1 MTIEKALGVVLRRIR
16 KERSLSQD
24 ALSAICNLD
33 RSYISLIECGR
44 KNPTLNS
51 IFCFAR
57 SMDVPLQHIFHE
69 VETLM
74 TINRSRKHSCQQH
87 SSVVDTSR
95 SLS

>member
-1 MTIEKALGVVLRRIR
+1 MTIEQALGFVMRRIR

-44 KNPTLNS
+44 KNPSLNS

-57 SMDVPLQHIFHE
+57 GMDVPLQQIFSE

-74 TINRSRKHSCQQH
+74 AINGSRRRVSRIVVP
-87 SSVVDTSR
+87 VVDSN
-95 SLS
+95 SLF